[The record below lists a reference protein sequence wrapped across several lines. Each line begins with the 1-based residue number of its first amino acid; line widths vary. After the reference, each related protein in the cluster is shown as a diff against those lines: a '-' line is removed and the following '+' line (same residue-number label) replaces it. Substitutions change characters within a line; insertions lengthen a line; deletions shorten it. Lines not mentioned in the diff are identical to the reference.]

1 MDKIEEFNIEI
12 ESITNIQMEILNPK
26 NPVSEIKKKKK
37 ISVWAY
43 EQIRNNKRFDEFEDR
58 SIEIIQYE

>member
-1 MDKIEEFNIEI
+1 MNKIEKFNTET

-26 NPVSEIKKKKK
+26 NPVSEIKKKK

-43 EQIRNNKRFDEFEDR
+43 KQIRNNERRDEFEDR

>member
-1 MDKIEEFNIEI
+1 MNKIEKFNTET

-26 NPVSEIKKKKK
+26 NPSEIKKKQK

-43 EQIRNNKRFDEFEDR
+43 KQIRKTMKDDEFEDR

>member
-1 MDKIEEFNIEI
+1 MNKIEKFNTEI
-12 ESITNIQMEILNPK
+12 ESITNIQMENLNPK
-26 NPVSEIKKKKK
+26 NPVSGKKKKK

>member
-1 MDKIEEFNIEI
+1 MNKIEKFNTEI
-12 ESITNIQMEILNPK
+12 ESITNIQMENLNPK
-26 NPVSEIKKKKK
+26 NPVSEKKKK

>member
-1 MDKIEEFNIEI
+1 
-12 ESITNIQMEILNPK
+12 MEILNPK
-26 NPVSEIKKKKK
+26 NPVSKIKKKKK

-43 EQIRNNKRFDEFEDR
+43 RQIRNNKRVDEFEDR

>member
-1 MDKIEEFNIEI
+1 MDKIEKFNTEI

-37 ISVWAY
+37 SLYGLMSKLGTTKDLMNLRID
-43 EQIRNNKRFDEFEDR
+43 Q
-58 SIEIIQYE
+58 

>member
-1 MDKIEEFNIEI
+1 MKKIEKFNTEI
-12 ESITNIQMEILNPK
+12 ESITNIQMENLNPK
-26 NPVSEIKKKKK
+26 NPVSEKKKK